1 MAVATDVKAANAVV
15 IILILSSESPSS
27 LDVRTLTVTDERH
40 FDSRMIG
47 PREFDTECRRMY
59 ADIRRQ

>member
-1 MAVATDVKAANAVV
+1 MAVAIDVKAANAVV
-15 IILILSSESPSS
+15 IILILSGESPSS
-27 LDVRTLTVTDERH
+27 LDVRTLIMTDKRH
-40 FDSRMIG
+40 CHSRMIG